1 MFVAAHGVSLDA
13 PATRPSPPS
22 KSFMEWVQCLQY
34 LCREIVC
41 VGCCSFLSVVRWM
54 DYLLCGAMGKKRASE
69 QGGGGDDDLVAFS
82 RVPLQGHTR
91 EASERASSAREEF
104 AFHLSRHHLRAW
116 AAFLR
121 RCLKV
126 AGAVSLSAVPPSL
139 PGLPLCDS
147 TPSQVLNDC

>member
-1 MFVAAHGVSLDA
+1 MDGLSLMRCHGKEES
-13 PATRPSPPS
+13 
-22 KSFMEWVQCLQY
+22 E
-34 LCREIVC
+34 
-41 VGCCSFLSVVRWM
+41 
-54 DYLLCGAMGKKRASE
+54 RASK
-69 QGGGGDDDLVAFS
+69 GAATTTTTSSRFHAFHS
-82 RVPLQGHTR
+82 KDILEKP
-91 EASERASSAREEF
+91 ASSAREEF

-126 AGAVSLSAVPPSL
+126 AGAVSLQYPPSL

>member
-1 MFVAAHGVSLDA
+1 
-13 PATRPSPPS
+13 
-22 KSFMEWVQCLQY
+22 
-34 LCREIVC
+34 
-41 VGCCSFLSVVRWM
+41 M

-69 QGGGGDDDLVAFS
+69 QGGGGDDDDLVAFS

-126 AGAVSLSAVPPSL
+126 AGAVSLQS
-139 PGLPLCDS
+139 PLLCQACLS
-147 TPSQVLNDC
+147 VIRRPRKFSMTVEFL